1 MALNSE
7 QRILVNAYKIALN
20 GKNISNILTAGNAIS
35 DITKN
40 SNSVEEFYLIGQIS
54 YVVKDYI
61 NNYLKNAGVDD
72 FETWVKSYG
81 SLYTRRWRTAIE
93 TYPTYDDFE
102 EILSIVSS
110 GLVSTTKIPWKLDYT
125 FPPNSSLEFESA
137 EVGFVG
143 AIKNVDEV
151 QILGRTLRLLNIKN
165 TAAQSALGF
174 NKKFIFDVTTI
185 DGRTNTLEI
194 DQTTNIEV
202 FFALK
207 DGIIYPSDTDTNNI
221 LKKLSDQYN
230 VGIQKN
236 NPTAY
241 DSTKTYVPPYAP
253 KIKPDESGKKI
264 QNYQY
269 KLGFLTRNSLNFIE
283 SETRISTNF
292 LTNLQVLWLEQENYP
307 NEISLSQIPIFT
319 SWPKSSDGV
328 NLDVID
334 QSYANLW
341 KTPTIVPK
349 FIFLVDQT
357 TFNGLRDYVDN
368 TVSKRSYFSPKNTHR
383 VKYELS
389 ILPAGSSFPNSP
401 GGVDLG
407 IVNISRNDFDPTTF
421 IQNIG
426 KLPTFGQLV
435 EFDFILTYP
444 NVIPNDNSLG
454 TWMSDIVIP
463 TIRDRQI
470 YKKRL
475 NINDEDLVNDI
486 VSSQMFLQIF
496 NLNYKSNNI
505 QIVNNNEEHQFLIK
519 LINDSILTLES
530 SEEDWKDVNIALL
543 QLLKRFI
550 DFLKFRGYP
559 DIFFFTIDKNEFD
572 IITGFR
578 FAGDELT
585 DLGTNP
591 RPFIP
596 VEDDTFV
603 DLDIAEDWFPNPPY
617 TFKGLSKAYDYIPNI
632 NSLKTRAMFNCVG
645 ERMTVFYTGSTSVS
659 HSKYFIPVWDK
670 TPEKHDAYHHF
681 DIAYAHIN
689 GSGSSYTSSLVDMLP
704 SKSIYR
710 KYMLECM
717 GSTNG
722 KFKFKNDKE
731 SDYFYVIQFDRNDF
745 KDRIDPGNMQITLS
759 PLSSSANQMT
769 NTGSNFYIDQTRG
782 EIFTLID
789 ESDDADESQSARGY
803 NQDHYYLISGSIQEG
818 AYDEDNTESWGVLF
832 PKSGIMILDGTM
844 LDQSCS
850 FNTVTASIDGD
861 NNRKLFLS
869 ISGSCSGHNIRT
881 TSGSWYAR
889 STEEYMRETYL
900 CRLHSEEFNYSNNY
914 TYHTDTSGSLRYYST
929 LIPFTYITTVGLYSN
944 NGDLVAVGKTRKP
957 LKKDVNTEYVFQ
969 VRIRLN

>member
-7 QRILVNAYKIALN
+7 QRILVDAYKIALN
-20 GKNISNILTAGNAIS
+20 GKEISGILTAGNAIS
-35 DITKN
+35 DITRN
-40 SNSVEEFYLIGQIS
+40 SNSVEEFYLIGQIT

-81 SLYTRRWRTAIE
+81 SLYTKRWRTAIE
-93 TYPTYDDFE
+93 TYPTYADFE
-102 EILSIVSS
+102 EILSIISS
-110 GLVSTTKIPWKLDYT
+110 GLVSTNKISWKPNYT
-125 FPPNSSLEFESA
+125 LPSNSSLEFESA

-143 AIKNVDEV
+143 AIKNADEV
-151 QILGRTLRLLNIKN
+151 QLIGRTLRVLNIKN
-165 TAAQSALGF
+165 TTAQSALGF

-185 DGRTNTLEI
+185 DGRTQPLEI

-207 DGIIYPSDTDTNNI
+207 DGIVYPSDTDTNNV

-230 VGIQKN
+230 AGIEKN

-269 KLGFLTRNSLNFIE
+269 KLGFLTRDSLSFIE
-283 SETRISTNF
+283 SETRISRDF
-292 LTNLQVLWLEQENYP
+292 LNNLQVLWLEQENYP
-307 NEISLSQIPIFT
+307 NEISLSQIPLFT

-328 NLDVID
+328 NLDVVD
-334 QSYANLW
+334 QSYANFW

-357 TFNGLRDYVDN
+357 TFNGLRDYVEN
-368 TVSKRSYFSPKNTHR
+368 TFSKKSTFSPKITHR
-383 VKYELS
+383 VKYELN
-389 ILPAGSSFPNSP
+389 ILPLGAVLPS
-401 GGVDLG
+401 VD
-407 IVNISRNDFDPTTF
+407 VNVGFGTVAQNRDVFDPTTF
-421 IQNIG
+421 IQNLG
-426 KLPTFGQLV
+426 KLPTYGQLV
-435 EFDFILTYP
+435 EFDFLENNTSVVP
-444 NVIPNDNSLG
+444 NYDLLSDWLV
-454 TWMSDIVIP
+454 DIVIP

-470 YKKRL
+470 YKKRP
-475 NINDEDLVNDI
+475 NITDDDLVNDV

-505 QIVNNNEEHQFLIK
+505 QIVNNDEQHQFLIE
-519 LINDSILTLES
+519 LINNSILTLES
-530 SEEDWKDVNIALL
+530 SEEKWKNVNIALL

-550 DFLKFRGYP
+550 DFVKFRGYP
-559 DIFFFTIDKNEFD
+559 SIFFFLADTNEFD

-578 FAGDELT
+578 IAGDEVN

-591 RPFIP
+591 RTYIP
-596 VEDDTFV
+596 AEEDTFV
-603 DLDIAEDWFPNPPY
+603 DLDIAEDWFPNTPY

-645 ERMTVFYTGSTSVS
+645 ERMTAFYTGSTSVS

-745 KDRIDPGNMQITLS
+745 KDRIDPGNIQITFS
-759 PLSSSANQMT
+759 PLSSSANQMI
-769 NTGSNFYIDQTRG
+769 NTGSNFYVDQTRG
-782 EIFTLID
+782 DIFTLID
-789 ESDDADESQSARGY
+789 DSNDADESQSADRY
-803 NQDHYYLISGSIQEG
+803 IQDHYYLISGSIQEG
-818 AYDEDNTESWGVLF
+818 AYDEDNTESWGVIF

-914 TYHTDTSGSLRYYST
+914 TYHSDTSGSLRYYST
-929 LIPFTYITTVGLYSN
+929 LTPFTYITTIGLYSN

-957 LKKDVNTEYVFQ
+957 LRKDVNTEYVFQ
-969 VRIRLN
+969 VRVRLN